1 MTQVNG
7 GHLRKLNL
15 LTFAVIVAI
24 ALSGCSQGGTVP
36 DLIGK
41 TSIEGKL
48 ELADKGI
55 QFETTERASKES
67 EEGSILETV
76 PRAGERVSG
85 PVEVIVGS
93 GQDYEKP
100 DIDFEAE
107 IEPTWWPSG
116 FVRFDKDIAY
126 RWATSE
132 FSGDACGYGACSY
145 WVLEVTSRFGCPSGV
160 YGEID
165 ILRNDV
171 VLDWTND
178 SLASLRA
185 DQKGQLVFTKRNLG
199 SGSHSAQLAELNCR

>member
-1 MTQVNG
+1 M
-7 GHLRKLNL
+7 RKVNL
-15 LTFAVIVAI
+15 LSVITIFA
-24 ALSGCSQGGTVP
+24 LTMSGCSASGTMP
-36 DLIGK
+36 DLVGQ

-48 ELADKGI
+48 NLADRGI
-55 QFETTERASKES
+55 QYETTERESTES
-67 EEGSILETV
+67 EEGTILETV
-76 PRAGERVSG
+76 PGAGEKVSG

-93 GQDYEKP
+93 GEDYEKP
-100 DIDFEAE
+100 QIEFKAE

-116 FVRFDKDIAY
+116 FVRYDKDIAY
-126 RWATSE
+126 RWTTSE

-145 WVLEVTSRFGCPSGV
+145 WVLEVSSRFGCPSGV

-165 ILRNDV
+165 IIRNDV

-185 DQKGQLVFTKRNLG
+185 NQRGQLVFTKRDLG